1 MRHNK
6 QKRRRRSTRL
16 MPSKLTM
23 QLKLLD
29 RQNTLNKLVKKI
41 PLLKRRSKMFGIQA
55 IVSKLR
61 SFVSQ
66 PALVVLPLFLI
77 LGACGKYAELLEAP
91 KPIVK
96 LVYLNPPLPSPV
108 IQPKSEVA
116 PINYWKQKNY
126 PLGDLMCMPSQN
138 WINVRA
144 YRKEIAHWMKSS
156 VATIKF
162 HEKQNSE

>member
-6 QKRRRRSTRL
+6 RKRRRQLSRL
-16 MPSKLTM
+16 MPSKLTTRD
-23 QLKLLD
+23 KLLD
-29 RQNTLNKLVKKI
+29 QPNILSKPERKTL
-41 PLLKRRSKMFGIQA
+41 LLKRRSTMFGIQA

-61 SFVSQ
+61 SCVSQ
-66 PALVVLPLFLI
+66 PALVVLPLFLM
-77 LGACGKYAELLEAP
+77 LGACEKYAALLEAP

-96 LVYLNPPLPSPV
+96 LVYLNPPLPSPLL
-108 IQPKSEVA
+108 QPKSEVA

-138 WINVRA
+138 WINIRA

-156 VATIKF
+156 IATIKY
-162 HEKQNSE
+162 HENQNSE